1 VGGGAQG
8 PVTQNCTS
16 NPNNSRVLKLSRTLL
31 NPCSQKNELN
41 NPAYTYGSGQPY
53 VNQEQQRDATP
64 SHALIM
70 QRSLSFFFHKLAL
83 HSTPSQTTSSHRGPF
98 FLHTLVLLTHLS
110 FSHTCPSHT
119 LVLLTHQDGWL
130 PVSLQQEA
138 QPHIAV
144 EMVVHLIPD
153 HDPFPVGRHDLPLGG
168 RLGFLEQL
176 LLCKEQID
184 ELHLHTHT
192 HTHRIMHTHWCYRVK
207 NRLMSSTC
215 THTHAHTRAHTH
227 IHTQNHVHT
236 YAIVWK
242 KINKL
247 HLHTNTHKHT
257 QIHAHTKMHGKVV
270 CHNHGIREG
279 CSQLTVQPIA
289 QPTTHS
295 SLQLSNR
302 CLRFLVRKL
311 KCQHPYSKL
320 VRLLCFRF
328 SGHEKRM
335 ERYGT
340 SSMWPFACGNPAVPP
355 NLVLTHF

>member
-1 VGGGAQG
+1 MGRFEGGGRSPRARYPKLHIEPEQFEG
-8 PVTQNCTS
+8 SKTFTNFTEPLFPKKRTEQPCLYIWFWPTLRK
-16 NPNNSRVLKLSRTLL
+16 PGTAKRCYALSRPHHAEVPVVLF
-31 NPCSQKNELN
+31 SQTRPSFYAFSN
-41 NPAYTYGSGQPY
+41 N
-53 VNQEQQRDATP
+53 
-64 SHALIM
+64 LIT
-70 QRSLSFFFHKLAL
+70 QRSVLS
-83 HSTPSQTTSSHRGPF
+83 
-98 FLHTLVLLTHLS
+98 
-110 FSHTCPSHT
+110 SHTCPSHT